1 MCRRDKC
8 DHNDHYK
15 MKQGDQTSAS
25 EEAKDRYT
33 FHHLNLNKKFS
44 KLCIN
49 DFQI

>member
-8 DHNDHYK
+8 DHN
-15 MKQGDQTSAS
+15 DQTSAS